1 VNQFVG
7 AFGDRGRGSARIGL
21 ILRSVLAHP
30 RAGFE
35 AAMQAERRRARTG
48 AGPVGRASRVFFSLA
63 GGVAGMILWLK
74 LAGMAELR
82 DPAPRGYSWTLVVF
96 ALALGALVV
105 PGAQLLWSVAAARV
119 TALWGGE
126 ARPQDLRV
134 TWGIAAFP
142 QLVTVL
148 VLLPLDLLVLGTDVF
163 AARPLGDSLGTVWAS
178 VSIACALAIGVWS
191 VLLLFSGV
199 QVVTGL
205 GRWRS
210 FGILFLAAVS
220 VAIVAGTCLL
230 LVVSI
235 EAVLS

>member
-1 VNQFVG
+1 VNEFVG
-7 AFGDRGRGSARIGL
+7 SFGDRGRASARIGL

-30 RAGFE
+30 RTGFE

-48 AGPVGRASRVFFSLA
+48 AGPVGRASRLFFSLA
-63 GGVAGMILWLK
+63 GGVSGMVLWLK
-74 LAGMAELR
+74 VAGMAELR
-82 DPAPRGYSWTLVVF
+82 EPAPRGYSWTLVVF
-96 ALALGALVV
+96 ALALGALVA
-105 PGAQLLWSVAAARV
+105 PGAQILWSVIAARAA
-119 TALWGGE
+119 ALWGGE

-148 VLLPLDLLVLGTDVF
+148 VLLPLDLLFLGTDVF

-178 VSIACALAIGVWS
+178 VSIAFALAIGVWS
-191 VLLLFSGV
+191 ALLLFSGV

-210 FGILFLAAVS
+210 LGVLLLAVVS
-220 VAIVAGTCLL
+220 VAIVAGACLL
-230 LVVSI
+230 LAVSI
-235 EAVLS
+235 ETLLS